1 MQIKNVFGVTVA
13 PENTVHLGAMRV
25 LLRDGSVVELSTKHF
40 KKDGSLKKKAVEWL
54 RSLRTELATE
64 V

>member
-1 MQIKNVFGVTVA
+1 MLKNVFGVTSTQKNNVR
-13 PENTVHLGAMRV
+13 LSAMRV

-54 RSLRTELATE
+54 RGLRVELAE